1 MQPLKC
7 GGVRS
12 FMEAKKT
19 KETKIVF
26 ERLFSCNE
34 KVKSSTEVQENVE
47 YFWIIASEIKYC
59 QKQTAG
65 KIT

>member
-19 KETKIVF
+19 KETKIFF
-26 ERLFSCNE
+26 ERLFNRNE

-47 YFWIIASEIKYC
+47 YFWIASEIKIYC
-59 QKQTAG
+59 QKQTAR

>member
-7 GGVRS
+7 GDVRS

-19 KETKIVF
+19 KETKIFF

-47 YFWIIASEIKYC
+47 YFWIASEIKYC
-59 QKQTAG
+59 QQQTAG